1 MGMIDGW
8 HFVTGP
14 LSVIRKVWKDYHIS
28 VEFEQESP
36 ATVQTGHV
44 SLAMDAQ
51 ADKQAQQFSRG
62 LSDADNGLVGSII
75 QEFGGGYEVSHD
87 IPFWIVDKKGMMRDS
102 LEVDATPADIASDIR
117 TLLFEK

>member
-1 MGMIDGW
+1 MIDGW

-51 ADKQAQQFSRG
+51 ADKQAQQVSRG

-87 IPFWIVDKKGMMRDS
+87 IPFWIVDKKGMMRVY